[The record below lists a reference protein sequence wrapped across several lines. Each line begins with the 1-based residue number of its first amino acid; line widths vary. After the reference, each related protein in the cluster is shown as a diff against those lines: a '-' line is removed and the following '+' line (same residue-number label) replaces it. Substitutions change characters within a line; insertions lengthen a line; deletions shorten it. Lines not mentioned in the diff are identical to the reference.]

1 MHSHP
6 EVLMVLNETI
16 HNWINCWSS
25 SLDEGYYT
33 SDEEQ
38 AASWNKRAESF
49 GKDVEEERQRKK
61 NSDFFNLLEEAGFNP
76 VGSRI
81 LDIGCGPGTLSIPL
95 AQAGAD
101 VTSLDI
107 SSGMLDRLKEVAV
120 RDNLS
125 ITPVECSWWTA
136 DIDALGFRKS
146 FDLVIASFTPGIKD
160 VETFDRMVACS
171 RRFCYYSNFIRKDP
185 AKIPCEIYT
194 RILDTIPR
202 DNIFASGFL
211 YPFMYLYTLGF
222 HPIVKI
228 THKSEGRDQN
238 PEEAAQKAIDFLSLR
253 QVLTEENK
261 EKIREYYR
269 NSSINGMY
277 HTQSEIYKAMMIWSA
292 LENGIV

>member
-1 MHSHP
+1 
-6 EVLMVLNETI
+6 MVLNDTI
-16 HNWINCWSS
+16 QNWVNCWRS

-33 SDEEQ
+33 SDEDQ

-61 NSDFFNLLEEAGFNP
+61 NADFFKLLGEAGFNP
-76 VGSRI
+76 VGAQI

-95 AQAGAD
+95 AQAGAY

-107 SSGMLDRLKEVAV
+107 ASGMLDRLKERAAC
-120 RDNLS
+120 DNLP

-160 VETFDRMVACS
+160 VETFDRMMACS

-185 AKIPCEIYT
+185 AKIPCDIYT
-194 RILDTIPR
+194 RILDTVPQ
-202 DNIFASGFL
+202 DNIFASGFM
-211 YPFMYLYTLGF
+211 YPFMYLYTRGY

-228 THKSEGRDQN
+228 THKSEDRYQI
-238 PEEAAQKAIDFLSLR
+238 PEEAAEKAIDFLLLR
-253 QVLTEENK
+253 QVLTEANK

-269 NSSINGMY
+269 NSSIDGMY
-277 HTQSEIYKAMMIWSA
+277 HTQSEIYKGMMIWSA
-292 LENGIV
+292 LENGMY

>member
-1 MHSHP
+1 
-6 EVLMVLNETI
+6 MVLNETI
-16 HNWINCWSS
+16 HNWIDCWKST
-25 SLDEGYYT
+25 LDEGYYI

-61 NSDFFNLLEEAGFNP
+61 NADFFNLLEKSGFNP
-76 VGSRI
+76 VGAQI

-95 AQAGAD
+95 AQAGAQ

-107 SSGMLDRLKEVAV
+107 SSGMLERLKKIAD
-120 RDNLS
+120 RDKLP

-136 DIDALGFRKS
+136 DIDALGLRNS

-160 VETFDRMVACS
+160 VETFDRMMACS

-185 AKIPCEIYT
+185 AKIPSEIYT
-194 RILDTIPR
+194 RILDTIPQ
-202 DNIFASGFL
+202 DNIFASGFM

-222 HPIVKI
+222 RPIVKI
-228 THKSEGRDQN
+228 THKLEDRYQSA
-238 PEEAAQKAIDFLSLR
+238 EEAAEKAIDFLLLR
-253 QVLTEENK
+253 HDLTEEIK

-269 NSSINGMY
+269 NSSISGMY
-277 HTQSEIYKAMMIWSA
+277 HTQSDIYKGMMIWSIA
-292 LENGIV
+292 